1 MVRSS
6 CHSMW
11 ALGTK
16 HLLLLMDMYHARAS
30 TEGAKLGHTTFQRLF
45 HILLCDLATCLFAL
59 AGLWLE
65 TAARKCGAC
74 RVLGHRVTHCC
85 STWRETCAAGAL
97 IPCAGHAPRLPLAS
111 TEGAK
116 LVHIPCRE
124 LLHTCC
130 VIWLPVYSHLL
141 VYGSKQLPKSAVL
154 AAY

>member
-30 TEGAKLGHTTFQRLF
+30 TEGAKLGQTTFQGLF

-65 TAARKCGAC
+65 TAAQKCGAC
-74 RVLGHRVTHCC
+74 RVLGHRVTHCPLNVDGNVRCRCTDPSCGPC
-85 STWRETCAAGAL
+85 SAPRAVCKAVGHQLDNLEAL
-97 IPCAGHAPRLPLAS
+97 ILGWAGP
-111 TEGAK
+111 
-116 LVHIPCRE
+116 
-124 LLHTCC
+124 
-130 VIWLPVYSHLL
+130 
-141 VYGSKQLPKSAVL
+141 
-154 AAY
+154 